1 MQRKAEVDLDLRK
14 KAEAER
20 ADFKKRLDDET
31 NKRTREQGWT
41 TFSAVVRF
49 HRLDARFLR
58 VMQTVPE
65 YHRIR

>member
-41 TFSAVVRF
+41 IFSAVVRF
-49 HRLDARFLR
+49 HYFDSRMPQ
-58 VMQTVPE
+58 V
-65 YHRIR
+65 I